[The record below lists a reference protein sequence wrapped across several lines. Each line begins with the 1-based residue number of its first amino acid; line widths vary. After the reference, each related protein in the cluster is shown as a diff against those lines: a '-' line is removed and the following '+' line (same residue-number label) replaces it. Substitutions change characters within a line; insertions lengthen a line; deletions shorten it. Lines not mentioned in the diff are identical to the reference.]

1 MSKMKKSLL
10 AASVLAVTAMGSGPV
25 LAEISANVGVTSNYM
40 WRGMTQTNDQAAISG
55 GLDFEHESGFYVGT
69 WASNV
74 SWGGEE
80 GDETGYELDVYGGFA
95 GEIGEF
101 GYDVGYIKYM
111 YPSYDDE
118 NFHEFYVGGS
128 YSVFSAMI
136 SRDPKNKNNYGQ
148 VGVDFDLPQ
157 GIGLGLHA
165 GRYNYDGGFKVNDYA
180 VTLSKDD
187 FSFAVTNTNK
197 NEELGQ
203 SDNYRV
209 AVSWSK
215 SF

>member
-40 WRGMTQTNDQAAISG
+40 WRGLTQANDQAAISG
-55 GLDFEHESGFYVGT
+55 GIDYEHASGFYVGT

-74 SWGGEE
+74 AWE
-80 GDETGYELDVYGGFA
+80 GAGYELDLYGGFA
-95 GEIGEF
+95 GEVGEF

-111 YPSYDDE
+111 YPSYDDAD
-118 NFHEFYVGGS
+118 FHEVYLGGS
-128 YSVFSAMI
+128 YSVFSAMV
-136 SRDPKNKNNYGQ
+136 SYEPSEKDVYAQ
-148 VGVDFDLPQ
+148 VGLDFDLGQ
-157 GIGLGLHA
+157 GFGLGLHA
-165 GRYNYDGGFKVNDYA
+165 GNYRFKDDEITNYVDYS
-180 VTLSKDD
+180 VTVSKDD
-187 FSFAVTNTNK
+187 FSFALSNMSK
-197 NEELGQ
+197 NEEFEQ